1 MRGLLLDAPYSGGL
15 AFSAPTALRPTP
27 HVTDKM
33 SAEGQRIRGCTAVV
47 VTAAANMAE
56 GFLVPNMGGQEGDQT
71 TFIGGFPIRTY
82 PGPIRGR
89 WGL

>member
-1 MRGLLLDAPYSGGL
+1 MQNDSGL
-15 AFSAPTALRPTP
+15 AAALSDDRCL
-27 HVTDKM
+27 
-33 SAEGQRIRGCTAVV
+33 RRGGNCQ
-47 VTAAANMAE
+47 AANLAE